1 MLENA
6 RIDCFHFVEHLD
18 FVVGVRDDTSDG
30 ENADQEEEKQDHE
43 YKVNDE
49 QSSCPTAL
57 LTQV

>member
-1 MLENA
+1 M
-6 RIDCFHFVEHLD
+6 EHLD